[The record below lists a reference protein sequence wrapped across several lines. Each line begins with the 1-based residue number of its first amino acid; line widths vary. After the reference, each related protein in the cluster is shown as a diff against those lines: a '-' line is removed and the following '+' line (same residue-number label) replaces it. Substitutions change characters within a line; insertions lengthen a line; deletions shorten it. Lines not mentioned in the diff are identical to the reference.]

1 MKKFF
6 AVIIAMILVSCTSLQ
21 AQLPSVSLKT
31 LSGETVDA
39 TTLSNGGKP
48 FIVSF
53 FATWC
58 MPCIKEMT
66 AVAKVYD
73 TWKNESG
80 VKYYAISTD
89 QPQTAS
95 KVQPWIESKG
105 FKFDVLLDS
114 NAELARHFGVQS
126 IPFILVFDGDGNLVH
141 KHTGYKD
148 GDENALYEVVKKY
161 VK

>member
-1 MKKFF
+1 M
-6 AVIIAMILVSCTSLQ
+6 MLVGCSALQ
-21 AQLPSVSLKT
+21 AQLPSVQLKT
-31 LSGETVDA
+31 LNGQTIDA
-39 TTLSNGGKP
+39 STLNNNGKP

-58 MPCIKEMT
+58 HPCLKEMT
-66 AVAKVYD
+66 NVAKVYD
-73 TWKNESG
+73 TWKSETG

-95 KVQPWIESKG
+95 KVKPWIESKG

-126 IPFILVFDGDGNLVH
+126 IPYILVFDGDGNLVH